1 MKHYALE
8 LNTTNMHK
16 VMLSHLA
23 IRTTIISSSS
33 AFIHQHQ
40 FHHQLARRLHQS
52 SQNEQQVDIEI
63 TNKQQQNI
71 AAITIMPNGIKKE
84 NLPTKVCV
92 VCGRPFNWR
101 KKWERVWDEVTTCSK
116 SCNKKRKGKNRQ
128 SNSIR
133 GLKNDVMNIIDE
145 GDDNVVAAAA
155 LVESNDVEGEL
166 SLNDVVSSNNN
177 NRLDICDDEDSI
189 ILALKFAQDT
199 TIHDDYEDDQS
210 TTKSISSISS
220 PNNNTNDN
228 IIPLDAK
235 KQQRKL
241 EKKRKKA
248 ERRAQRQG
256 KGDPTA
262 GQKQCTICNTS
273 VNLLIRCTYDKSGQW
288 GMVCGKCWNDVR

>member
-1 MKHYALE
+1 
-8 LNTTNMHK
+8 MHK
-16 VMLSHLA
+16 VMLSYQA
-23 IRTTIISSSS
+23 IRTTTISSSS

-40 FHHQLARRLHQS
+40 LHRQLAPPTLSQTGKSIHHHLYLS
-52 SQNEQQVDIEI
+52 SQNEQQAD
-63 TNKQQQNI
+63 
-71 AAITIMPNGIKKE
+71 MPNGIKKE

-128 SNSIR
+128 SNNR
-133 GLKNDVMNIIDE
+133 NNLKNDTMNIIDE
-145 GDDNVVAAAA
+145 GDDNVVPAAT
-155 LVESNDVEGEL
+155 LVESNVLDGE
-166 SLNDVVSSNNN
+166 SLDNFISTINNN
-177 NRLDICDDEDSI
+177 DRLDICDDEDSS

-199 TIHDDYEDDQS
+199 TIHDDYDEDDQS

-220 PNNNTNDN
+220 PPNNNTNDN
-228 IIPLDAK
+228 IILLDA

-288 GMVCGKCWNDVR
+288 GMVCGKCWNDVRYV

>member
-1 MKHYALE
+1 
-8 LNTTNMHK
+8 
-16 VMLSHLA
+16 MLSNLA
-23 IRTTIISSSS
+23 IRTTTISSSS
-33 AFIHQHQ
+33 AFINQHQ
-40 FHHQLARRLHQS
+40 FHHQLAPYLS
-52 SQNEQQVDIEI
+52 SQNEQQADIDI
-63 TNKQQQNI
+63 TNKQRQHI
-71 AAITIMPNGIKKE
+71 SAITIMPNGIKKE

-116 SCNKKRKGKNRQ
+116 SCNKKRKKEKNNRQ
-128 SNSIR
+128 SNSR
-133 GLKNDVMNIIDE
+133 NNLNIDE
-145 GDDNVVAAAA
+145 GDDNVVVAAA
-155 LVESNDVEGEL
+155 LVESNDLDGE
-166 SLNDVVSSNNN
+166 SLNDVVSTINNN
-177 NRLDICDDEDSI
+177 GRLDTCDDEDDI

-199 TIHDDYEDDQS
+199 TIHDHHDEDNQS

-220 PNNNTNDN
+220 PNNNTDDN

>member
-1 MKHYALE
+1 
-8 LNTTNMHK
+8 
-16 VMLSHLA
+16 MLSYHQA
-23 IRTTIISSSS
+23 IRTTTISSSS
-33 AFIHQHQ
+33 TFIHQHQ
-40 FHHQLARRLHQS
+40 LHHQLARRLHLS
-52 SQNEQQVDIEI
+52 SQNEQQVDIDI
-63 TNKQQQNI
+63 TNNTQQHI
-71 AAITIMPNGIKKE
+71 SAITIMPNGIKKE

-92 VCGRPFNWR
+92 VCGQPFNWR

-116 SCNKKRKGKNRQ
+116 SCNKKRKKEKNNRQ
-128 SNSIR
+128 SNSNSR
-133 GLKNDVMNIIDE
+133 NMKNDIMNIIDDK
-145 GDDNVVAAAA
+145 GDDNVVPAAA
-155 LVESNDVEGEL
+155 LVESNYVEGEL

-177 NRLDICDDEDSI
+177 NNRLDICDDEDDN

-199 TIHDDYEDDQS
+199 TIHDSDHHDEDNQS

-220 PNNNTNDN
+220 PNNNTDDN

-288 GMVCGKCWNDVR
+288 GMHMVCGKCWNDVR